1 MKNKQKLLQKMKII
15 QKQLK
20 EIERIFYY
28 ELGVAV
34 EKEIQSP
41 TVTIEKVRAIYNELK
56 QKYGI

>member
-15 QKQLK
+15 QKQLR

-34 EKEIQSP
+34 EKEIQAQ
-41 TVTIEKVRAIYNELK
+41 TVTIEKVREIYDELK

>member
-15 QKQLK
+15 QKQLR

-34 EKEIQSP
+34 EKEIQAQA
-41 TVTIEKVRAIYNELK
+41 VTFERVREIYNELK

>member
-15 QKQLK
+15 QKQLR

-28 ELGVAV
+28 ELGVAL

-41 TVTIEKVRAIYNELK
+41 TVTIEKVREIFDELK
-56 QKYGI
+56 RKFGI